1 MVQHVE
7 LLLAEPAGPPQV
19 DQKQQQVVGD
29 DDILKELQGVGV
41 HLEVPDEEEKHLG
54 QVWRAG
60 QVSYTEWQT
69 DSEYMPETTPL
80 LNQTKERISWLVVT
94 SYYSEYTP
102 FR

>member
-29 DDILKELQGVGV
+29 DDVLKELQGVGV

-54 QVWRAG
+54 QV
-60 QVSYTEWQT
+60 
-69 DSEYMPETTPL
+69 
-80 LNQTKERISWLVVT
+80 
-94 SYYSEYTP
+94 
-102 FR
+102 

>member
-29 DDILKELQGVGV
+29 DDVLKELQGMGV

-54 QVWRAG
+54 QVWRAC

-80 LNQTKERISWLVVT
+80 SIKQKNDLLIGSRILLLRI
-94 SYYSEYTP
+94 YT
-102 FR
+102 F